1 MNENLQ
7 KIIEIITNKKI
18 YLPVL
23 IVIIGII
30 IYKIIEQSI
39 NQLMERDKKHKRLD
53 KKGKTMVR
61 LITNIAKYIIIAI
74 VAALILQIYGI
85 NVNSLIAG
93 LGLVSIIA
101 GLAIQDPLK
110 DIVTGINIITDD
122 YYSLGD
128 VISVDNIEGK
138 VIQLGVRTTKIKDT
152 KNGNIYVVANRNI
165 SKVTKV
171 SEELYLDVPTPYEEN
186 ISKIEKV
193 LGNACNTIEKIEHV
207 NKAENI
213 GLNEF
218 ADSSQVFKIKILCNP
233 EFKYQVKRKANKI
246 IKLELDKEK
255 ISIPYPHLTIK
266 N

>member
-171 SEELYLDVPTPYEEN
+171 SEELYLDVPIPYEEN

>member
-1 MNENLQ
+1 MNENIK
-7 KIIEIITNKKI
+7 KILDLIVNKKI
-18 YLPVL
+18 YLPV
-23 IVIIGII
+23 IIIIIGVV
-30 IYKIIEQSI
+30 IYKIIEHSI
-39 NQLMERDKKHKRLD
+39 NKIMEKDKQHKRLD
-53 KKGKTMVR
+53 KKGKTMVK
-61 LITNIAKYIIIAI
+61 LINNIAKYIIIAI
-74 VAALILQIYGI
+74 VVALILQIYGI

-138 VIQLGVRTTKIKDT
+138 VIQLGIRTTKIKDT
-152 KNGNIYVVANRNI
+152 KNGNIYVIANRNI
-165 SKVTKV
+165 SKITKV
-171 SEELYLDVPTPYEEN
+171 SEELYLDVPIPYEEN
-186 ISKIEKV
+186 ISKVEKV
-193 LGNACNTIEKIEHV
+193 LRNACNNIEKIDNVH
-207 NKAENI
+207 KAESI

-218 ADSSQVFKIKILCNP
+218 ASSSLVFKIKILCNP
-233 EFKYQVKRKANKI
+233 EYKYQVKRKSNKI

>member
-1 MNENLQ
+1 MNENIK
-7 KIIEIITNKKI
+7 KILDLIVNKKI
-18 YLPVL
+18 YLPV
-23 IVIIGII
+23 IIIIIGVVT
-30 IYKIIEQSI
+30 YKIIEHSI
-39 NQLMERDKKHKRLD
+39 NKIMEKDKQHKRLD
-53 KKGKTMVR
+53 KKGKTMVK
-61 LITNIAKYIIIAI
+61 LINNIAKYIIIAI
-74 VAALILQIYGI
+74 VVALILQIYGI

-138 VIQLGVRTTKIKDT
+138 VIQLGIRTTKIKDT
-152 KNGNIYVVANRNI
+152 KNGNIYVIANRNI
-165 SKVTKV
+165 SKITKV
-171 SEELYLDVPTPYEEN
+171 SEELYLDVPIPYEEN
-186 ISKIEKV
+186 ISKVEKV
-193 LGNACNTIEKIEHV
+193 LRNACNNIEKIDNVH
-207 NKAENI
+207 KAESI

-218 ADSSQVFKIKILCNP
+218 ASSSLVFKIKILCNP
-233 EFKYQVKRKANKI
+233 EYKYQVKRKSNKI